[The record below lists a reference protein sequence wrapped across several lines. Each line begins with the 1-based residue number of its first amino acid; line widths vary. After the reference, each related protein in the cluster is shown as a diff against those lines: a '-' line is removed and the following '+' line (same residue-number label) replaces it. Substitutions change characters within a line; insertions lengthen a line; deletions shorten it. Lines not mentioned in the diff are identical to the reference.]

1 MAGVVARKIQ
11 SLSNTYRVGMLFFL
25 FSGYLR
31 EACFYIIFNS
41 METATYNIRIAPD
54 IKTKAEEAFSALG
67 LDMNE
72 AIDTFLRE
80 VITGYGLPC
89 EMREKVPN
97 AETQAALDECEA
109 MVRGEIPWPPTQT
122 VAEILAELE
131 KELEEE
137 LSEQVSHPP
146 T

>member
-1 MAGVVARKIQ
+1 MK
-11 SLSNTYRVGMLFFL
+11 
-25 FSGYLR
+25 
-31 EACFYIIFNS
+31 
-41 METATYNIRIAPD
+41 TATYNIRIAPD

-97 AETQAALDECEA
+97 AETQAAIDEFEA
-109 MVRGEIPWPPTQT
+109 MARGEIPFPPSQS
-122 VAEILAELE
+122 VAEVIAELE

-137 LSEQVSHPP
+137 SSG
-146 T
+146 